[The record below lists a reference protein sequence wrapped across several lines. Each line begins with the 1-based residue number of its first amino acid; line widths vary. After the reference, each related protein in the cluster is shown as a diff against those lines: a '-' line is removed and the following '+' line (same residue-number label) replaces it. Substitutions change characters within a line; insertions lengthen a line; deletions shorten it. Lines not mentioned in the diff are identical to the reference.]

1 MFLLLLM
8 SSALSLTVNE
18 LPIVVQ
24 DFDGSTASNSLV
36 DAFRASIT
44 LKVVSWPVDKTAE
57 EALASNAARA
67 VLIIPSHFGRDM
79 ARGVN
84 APVQFLVDASDANT
98 AKLVT
103 AYAGQIAT
111 SYNQQAGGAQ
121 TGPIQTAIRL
131 WFNPGLSSKKFY
143 GPGIFVLGIS
153 MFPPLLAAL
162 AMAKEGELKTI
173 LQVYVSS
180 IPAHEFLLGKIIAF
194 MIVALAECLDHVLAS
209 VHLLWPELCR
219 RPYARLDR
227 HRPLCVLCCGVWND
241 GWSGHPQPGLG
252 LAGGGLRRIPARIPA
267 FRPDLPCRKHTG
279 WTPLG
284 LKPRLGPVLHRDRSR
299 CALAGWRM
307 ACHVV
312 QGPHYRRDWN
322 PLLRN
327 CMARH
332 EKDAGE
338 GLNHETT
345 LESLFNY
352 RLRALI
358 KKEFAQTRHDR
369 KLMFTLIVLP
379 VIQLML
385 VGFALSSAVTN
396 VPLAIVDD
404 SRSPESRELIATLTE
419 SKSFRLAGYYSS
431 ADQLGDAVSQGKADA
446 GMVVPYDYARDLL
459 RDRQTTIQFLLNATN
474 ANTATISRGY
484 AESMIQRFNS
494 GLRAQGIHVRVQPID
509 GSNLARRGQVQL
521 EPAFLY
527 NPGLV
532 DSWFIVTGVLGLL
545 LILDS
550 SLICAAA
557 MVREREAG
565 TLEQL
570 LMSPAST
577 SEIIIA
583 KITPL
588 FLLLFLMMFLAI
600 GVLKFAFGVPFHGN
614 VLLLV
619 AGGAL
624 CILSGIS
631 IGTVISTFSKSAQ
644 QAQLTCFFVNPPLSS
659 LSGALNPVEAMP
671 KWLQPFTVLNPIHHF
686 ATIARGS
693 TLKGSGIMDLW
704 PNFLSLL
711 MITLVLGSLSV
722 WRFRKQLS

>member
-1 MFLLLLM
+1 MRQLWSLLF
-8 SSALSLTVNE
+8 S
-18 LPIVVQ
+18 
-24 DFDGSTASNSLV
+24 
-36 DAFRASIT
+36 
-44 LKVVSWPVDKTAE
+44 
-57 EALASNAARA
+57 
-67 VLIIPSHFGRDM
+67 
-79 ARGVN
+79 
-84 APVQFLVDASDANT
+84 
-98 AKLVT
+98 
-103 AYAGQIAT
+103 
-111 SYNQQAGGAQ
+111 
-121 TGPIQTAIRL
+121 
-131 WFNPGLSSKKFY
+131 
-143 GPGIFVLGIS
+143 
-153 MFPPLLAAL
+153 
-162 AMAKEGELKTI
+162 
-173 LQVYVSS
+173 
-180 IPAHEFLLGKIIAF
+180 
-194 MIVALAECLDHVLAS
+194 
-209 VHLLWPELCR
+209 
-219 RPYARLDR
+219 
-227 HRPLCVLCCGVWND
+227 
-241 GWSGHPQPGLG
+241 
-252 LAGGGLRRIPARIPA
+252 
-267 FRPDLPCRKHTG
+267 
-279 WTPLG
+279 
-284 LKPRLGPVLHRDRSR
+284 
-299 CALAGWRM
+299 
-307 ACHVV
+307 
-312 QGPHYRRDWN
+312 
-322 PLLRN
+322 
-327 CMARH
+327 
-332 EKDAGE
+332 
-338 GLNHETT
+338 
-345 LESLFNY
+345 Y

-369 KLMFTLIVLP
+369 KLMFTLIILP

-431 ADQLGDAVSQGKADA
+431 ADLLGDAVSQGKADA
-446 GMVVPYDYARDLL
+446 GMVVPYDFARDLA
-459 RDRQTTIQFLLNATN
+459 RDRQSTVQFLLNATN

-484 AESMIQRFNS
+484 AESMIERYNT
-494 GLRAQGIHVRVQPID
+494 GLRNEGIHVHFQPIA
-509 GSNLARRGQVQL
+509 GSEPARRGQVQL
-521 EPAFLY
+521 QPAFLY

-550 SLICAAA
+550 SLICSAA

-600 GVLKFAFGVPFHGN
+600 AVLKFAFGVPFHGN

-711 MITLVLGSLSV
+711 IITLVLGSLSV